1 MNVVRTLAVAAL
13 LAGLAPQAVAGETS
27 LRFELDGRVVRR
39 LDVAALRA
47 GCGRRVEVEDPY
59 YARRK
64 AFLVCPLRDVLVM
77 AYGPA
82 LSQYAGRN
90 FFLRA
95 RDGYVK
101 PAAGERLLEEGG
113 YLAFADAERS
123 HGDEIGWEPI
133 DRRQVDPGPFYL
145 IWSRPHQR
153 DPHRYPW
160 PYQLVS
166 IEIARFETEFPHT
179 APKDVPAAAPAWAGY
194 AIFRS
199 ECIACH
205 AINGEGGKVGPDL
218 NVPQSI
224 VEYRPSEQ
232 IKAYIQN
239 PLTFRYTSMP
249 SHPHLSDEQIDTI
262 VAYFSA
268 MKDRKH
274 DPGAAHAAP

>member
-1 MNVVRTLAVAAL
+1 MRTLAVVAL
-13 LAGLAPQAVAGETS
+13 LAGLAPQAVAGEAA

-47 GCGRRVEVEDPY
+47 ACGRRVEVEDPY

-64 AFLVCPLRDVLVM
+64 AFLACPLRDVLVM

-82 LSQYAGRN
+82 LSQYADRN

-101 PAAGERLLEEGG
+101 PATGERVLEEGG

-123 HGDEIGWEPI
+123 QGDEIGWEPI
-133 DRRQVDPGPFYL
+133 DRRKVDPGPFYL
-145 IWSRPHQR
+145 VWSRPHQR

-166 IEIARFETEFPHT
+166 VEIAHFETEFPHT
-179 APKDVPAAAPAWAGY
+179 APKGVADAAPAWAGY
-194 AIFRS
+194 AVFRS

-205 AINGEGGKVGPDL
+205 AINGEGGKIGPDL

-232 IKAYIQN
+232 IKAYIRN
-239 PLTFRYTSMP
+239 PIAFRYTSMP
-249 SHPHLSDEQIDTI
+249 SHPHLSDEQIDAI
-262 VAYFSA
+262 VAYFTA
-268 MKDRKH
+268 MRDRKH
-274 DPGAAHAAP
+274 DPGAAPAAP

>member
-1 MNVVRTLAVAAL
+1 LRTLAVAAL
-13 LAGLAPQAVAGETS
+13 LAGLASQSVAGEAT

-64 AFLVCPLRDVLVM
+64 AFLACPLRDVLVM

-82 LSQYAGRN
+82 LTQYADRN

-101 PAAGERLLEEGG
+101 PATGERVLEEGG

-123 HGDEIGWEPI
+123 QGDEIGWEPI

-145 IWSRPHQR
+145 VWSRPHQR

-166 IEIARFETEFPHT
+166 IEIARFEAEFPHT
-179 APKDVPAAAPAWAGY
+179 APKGVPAEAPAWAGY
-194 AIFRS
+194 SIFRS
-199 ECIACH
+199 ECVACH

-218 NVPQSI
+218 NIPQSI

-232 IKAYIQN
+232 IKAYIRN

-249 SHPHLSDEQIDTI
+249 PHPHLSDEQIDAI
-262 VAYFSA
+262 VAYFAA

-274 DPGAAHAAP
+274 DPGAVPAAP

>member
-1 MNVVRTLAVAAL
+1 VRTLAVAAL
-13 LAGLAPQAVAGETS
+13 LAGLAAQAVAGETA
-27 LRFELDGRVVRR
+27 LRFELDGRIVRR
-39 LDVAALRA
+39 LDVATLRA
-47 GCGRRVEVEDPY
+47 DCGRRIEVEDPY

-64 AFLVCPLRDVLVM
+64 AFLACPLRDVLVL

-82 LSQYAGRN
+82 LSRYAVRN

-101 PAAGERLLEEGG
+101 PAVGERLLEEGG

-123 HGDEIGWEPI
+123 HGEEIGWEPI
-133 DRRQVDPGPFYL
+133 DRQQVDPGPFYV

-160 PYQLVS
+160 PYQLIS

-179 APKDVPAAAPAWAGY
+179 APTDLPAAAPAWDGY

-205 AINGEGGKVGPDL
+205 AINGEGGKIGPDL
-218 NVPQSI
+218 NVPQSV

-232 IKAYIQN
+232 IKAYIRN
-239 PLTFRYTSMP
+239 PLAFRYTSMP
-249 SHPHLSDEQIDTI
+249 PHPHLSDEQIDAI
-262 VAYFSA
+262 VAYFAA

-274 DPGAAHAAP
+274 DPGVTPEGP